1 MRLGR
6 SDARLVIGQS
16 PLDAFAIVVAIAA
29 TCRSGGSW
37 TGKVDYLYTHFCFC
51 PRSVTACAWAAT
63 DGTGDFI

>member
-37 TGKVDYLYTHFCFC
+37 TGKVDYLYYPFLLLPPLGH
-51 PRSVTACAWAAT
+51 RLRV
-63 DGTGDFI
+63 GRH